1 MKKRKGFLEEK
12 TLPASV
18 RSRVQLETT
27 VKKKRRRESNQKNL
41 TSCANFLAFL
51 FLPPPPL
58 SNLTPSYLDL
68 KEEKIFARFVITGTH
83 RVFFLF
89 LKKVA
94 KKWKHCKA
102 PFNRVNF
109 NDIPPPRPPSIVP
122 RKYESMCMHVRGGNL
137 IRLSLRNKVFR
148 KKKGVALGMCRKKCV
163 LFYFSSSL
171 PPFLTGGGGMLNSSF
186 RISHHF
192 SRTFSW
198 SINEVFSCPL
208 FDSTVREKKRSF
220 IYKRLKIFLTG
231 SQGLLSLPSV
241 DL

>member
-1 MKKRKGFLEEK
+1 MPLFFHKRLQRVRNNSFFWKHLEERRRLIHRMKKRKGFLEEK

-18 RSRVQLETT
+18 RSRVQLNTT

-58 SNLTPSYLDL
+58 SNLTPSSLDL

-109 NDIPPPRPPSIVP
+109 NDIPLPRPPSILP

-148 KKKGVALGMCRKKCV
+148 KKKEWSSACVGKKSCSFISPRACLPFLQEEGECLTVHFVFLTIFQEHFRGQSTRSFPV
-163 LFYFSSSL
+163 LF
-171 PPFLTGGGGMLNSSF
+171 
-186 RISHHF
+186 
-192 SRTFSW
+192 
-198 SINEVFSCPL
+198 SIA
-208 FDSTVREKKRSF
+208 R
-220 IYKRLKIFLTG
+220 
-231 SQGLLSLPSV
+231 
-241 DL
+241 